1 MQPFRFLVCARGT
14 MDRRTLV
21 EGARMAESIGYSDL
35 AIHDHLDAQLAPIPV
50 LTAVAMST
58 DRLRLCPL
66 VFNNDLRHPAV
77 LAQDLATLDLL
88 SEGRLV
94 VGIGAG
100 WNEPEYAA
108 TGIPFDPP
116 ATRIRRMQEAITI
129 LRGLFGD
136 EPLTFRGRFYTITD
150 LDGQP
155 KPVRRPHPPFLV
167 GGTREH
173 LVRLA
178 AREADIVGLD
188 LRQDRESLPDAFPAR
203 MDERI
208 GWIRDAAGVRFDQ
221 LEVSVLRLLGGIR
234 VTDAPLRAAADVARR
249 YESSTGLVIDPHD
262 ILESPYSLIGTVAD
276 LVDKL
281 RRVRE
286 RWAINS
292 FLVGWLDEAELR
304 DLDPVVEQLAG
315 A

>member
-1 MQPFRFLVCARGT
+1 
-14 MDRRTLV
+14 
-21 EGARMAESIGYSDL
+21 
-35 AIHDHLDAQLAPIPV
+35 
-50 LTAVAMST
+50 
-58 DRLRLCPL
+58 
-66 VFNNDLRHPAV
+66 
-77 LAQDLATLDLL
+77 
-88 SEGRLV
+88 
-94 VGIGAG
+94 
-100 WNEPEYAA
+100 
-108 TGIPFDPP
+108 
-116 ATRIRRMQEAITI
+116 
-129 LRGLFGD
+129 
-136 EPLTFRGRFYTITD
+136 
-150 LDGQP
+150 
-155 KPVRRPHPPFLV
+155 
-167 GGTREH
+167 
-173 LVRLA
+173 
-178 AREADIVGLD
+178 
-188 LRQDRESLPDAFPAR
+188 